1 VLLRTRPPRGNVVTA
16 TVPKYF
22 HVAAFAVMAR
32 DITCHFVP
40 AGHVLLGALQVV
52 IIILIHVG
60 IVIAVDT
67 TTSLAPN
74 AGVGEL

>member
-1 VLLRTRPPRGNVVTA
+1 
-16 TVPKYF
+16 
-22 HVAAFAVMAR
+22 MAR